1 MGSRQ
6 VGKGGTR
13 RGGRAIAALE
23 RCLWLAAIGFLG
35 TALWMKGDSIFYQF
49 RADRELDAA
58 IRSLGAIG
66 ESAPAKQAGGEPAVR
81 VQLAPGTPLARLSVP
96 RLAVE
101 IVVAEGTDDR
111 VLQRALGHVPT
122 SARPGEAGNVAL
134 AGHRDTH
141 FRFLEQL
148 VVGDEMVL
156 ESVSAR
162 DVYRVEWAV
171 VVEPHQ
177 VELVEDS
184 GYAALTLV
192 TCYPFRYVGNA
203 PYRYVIRARKLDAS
217 SAPGTT
223 HYETG

>member
-1 MGSRQ
+1 MRKQ
-6 VGKGGTR
+6 VGGGSTR

-58 IRSLGAIG
+58 IRSLGATDA
-66 ESAPAKQAGGEPAVR
+66 APQAGSAPAVR

-156 ESVSAR
+156 ESVSGR

-171 VVEPHQ
+171 VVEPQQ

-217 SAPGTT
+217 GAPGTT

>member
-1 MGSRQ
+1 MSKKVERVSSR
-6 VGKGGTR
+6 R
-13 RGGRAIAALE
+13 RGGRVITALE

-35 TALWMKGDSIFYQF
+35 TALWMKGDSLFYQF

-58 IRSLGAIG
+58 IRSLGAEG
-66 ESAPAKQAGGEPAVR
+66 ESKSSPAGAAPEVR
-81 VQLAPGTPLARLSVP
+81 VRLEPGTPLARLFVP

-101 IVVAEGTDDR
+101 VVVAEGTDER

-148 VVGDEMVL
+148 RVGDEMTL
-156 ESVSAR
+156 ESVSGR

-203 PYRYVIRARKLDAS
+203 PYRYVIRARKLDS
-217 SAPGTT
+217 SGAPGTT